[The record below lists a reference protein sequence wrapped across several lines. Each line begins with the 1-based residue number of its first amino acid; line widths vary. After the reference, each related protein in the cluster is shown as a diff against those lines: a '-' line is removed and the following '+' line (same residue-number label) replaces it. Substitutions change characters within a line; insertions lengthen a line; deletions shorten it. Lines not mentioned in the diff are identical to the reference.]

1 MSGCQDSR
9 ETIGEGSSPRR
20 RSALFNADSR
30 VSEVLSS
37 YCLSLDREY
46 TASGF
51 PILKKKLGYIK
62 MLTANVVYS
71 IAPRLLI
78 IMKPSNMGNLGSE
91 QTECK
96 VVD

>member
-1 MSGCQDSR
+1 
-9 ETIGEGSSPRR
+9 
-20 RSALFNADSR
+20 
-30 VSEVLSS
+30 
-37 YCLSLDREY
+37 
-46 TASGF
+46 
-51 PILKKKLGYIK
+51 

-78 IMKPSNMGNLGSE
+78 IMKPSNIGNLGSE